1 MSIKDVISD
10 TNDTD
15 NTRRIIERNDIALCE
30 GKINDLFWKLNREL
44 RKRLKR
50 QVPRDFKVDLYVV
63 GGACVVT
70 TLHSRESTTDIDALW
85 QNSSVVQDAINAVGD
100 SNGLGHTWC
109 NSDFKRTTSYTNKI
123 LLHSKL
129 YREMDRLR
137 VYMAKPKL
145 LLAMKLI
152 SFRVTKP
159 QDIEDAK
166 ELVQYLRNN
175 GTDVTSA
182 YLYGLVTKFY
192 GNCDKLS
199 DVSRLFIDNI

>member
-1 MSIKDVISD
+1 MPVQ
-10 TNDTD
+10 
-15 NTRRIIERNDIALCE
+15 RIDDCHNVSLNEDR
-30 GKINDLFWKLNREL
+30 INHLFWDLNKEL
-44 RKRLKR
+44 RKRLRK
-50 QVPRDFKVDLYVV
+50 QVPKDFKIDLYVV

-85 QNSSVVQDAINAVGD
+85 QNSGVVQDAINAVGD

-109 NSDFKRTTSYTNKI
+109 NDNFRMTASYTDKI
-123 LLHSKL
+123 VL
-129 YREMDRLR
+129 YSRLYKEFDRLR
-137 VYMAKPKL
+137 VYIAKPEL
-145 LLAMKLI
+145 LLAMKLV

-166 ELVQYLRNN
+166 ELVQYLRNE
-175 GTDVTSA
+175 GTDVTPA

-192 GNCDKLS
+192 GDCDRLS

>member
-1 MSIKDVISD
+1 MQ
-10 TNDTD
+10 
-15 NTRRIIERNDIALCE
+15 RIDDCHSVSLNE
-30 GKINDLFWKLNREL
+30 GKINDLFWDLNKGL
-44 RKRLKR
+44 RKRLRK
-50 QVPRDFKVDLYVV
+50 QVPKDFRIDLYVV
-63 GGACVVT
+63 GGDCIVV
-70 TLHSRESTTDIDALW
+70 TLHSRESTMNIDALW
-85 QNSSVVQDAINAVGD
+85 QKSGVVQDAINAVGD

-137 VYMAKPKL
+137 VYMAKPEL

-166 ELVQYLRNN
+166 ELVQYLRNK

>member
-1 MSIKDVISD
+1 MQ
-10 TNDTD
+10 
-15 NTRRIIERNDIALCE
+15 RIDDCHSVSLNE
-30 GKINDLFWKLNREL
+30 GKINDLFWDLNKGL
-44 RKRLKR
+44 RKRLRK
-50 QVPRDFKVDLYVV
+50 QVPKDFKIDLYVV
-63 GGACVVT
+63 GGACIVV
-70 TLHSRESTTDIDALW
+70 TLHSRESTMDIDALW
-85 QNSSVVQDAINAVGD
+85 QKSGVVQDAINAVGD

-137 VYMAKPKL
+137 VYMAKPEL

-166 ELVQYLRNN
+166 ELVQYLRNK

>member
-1 MSIKDVISD
+1 MQ
-10 TNDTD
+10 
-15 NTRRIIERNDIALCE
+15 RIDDCHSVSLNE
-30 GKINDLFWKLNREL
+30 GKINDLFWDLNKEL
-44 RKRLKR
+44 RKRLKK
-50 QVPRDFKVDLYVV
+50 QVPKDFKIDLYVV
-63 GGACVVT
+63 GGACIVV
-70 TLHSRESTTDIDALW
+70 TLHSRESTMDIDALW
-85 QNSSVVQDAINAVGD
+85 QKSGVVQDAINAVGD

-109 NSDFKRTTSYTNKI
+109 NDNFRMTASYTDRII
-123 LLHSKL
+123 LCSSL
-129 YREMDRLR
+129 YKEFDRLR
-137 VYMAKPKL
+137 IYMVRPEL

-175 GTDVTSA
+175 GTDVTPA

-192 GNCDKLS
+192 GDCDRLS

>member
-1 MSIKDVISD
+1 MWD
-10 TNDTD
+10 
-15 NTRRIIERNDIALCE
+15 
-30 GKINDLFWKLNREL
+30 KINDLFWELNREL

-85 QNSSVVQDAINAVGD
+85 QNSGVVQDAINAVGD
-100 SNGLGHTWC
+100 SNGLGHTWY

-137 VYMAKPKL
+137 VYMA
-145 LLAMKLI
+145 
-152 SFRVTKP
+152 
-159 QDIEDAK
+159 
-166 ELVQYLRNN
+166 N
-175 GTDVTSA
+175 
-182 YLYGLVTKFY
+182 
-192 GNCDKLS
+192 LS
-199 DVSRLFIDNI
+199 YY

>member
-1 MSIKDVISD
+1 MQ
-10 TNDTD
+10 
-15 NTRRIIERNDIALCE
+15 RIDDCHSVSLNE
-30 GKINDLFWKLNREL
+30 GKINDLFWDLNKGL
-44 RKRLKR
+44 RKRLRK
-50 QVPRDFKVDLYVV
+50 QVPKDFRIDLYVV
-63 GGACVVT
+63 GGACIVV
-70 TLHSRESTTDIDALW
+70 TLHSRESTMNIDALW
-85 QNSSVVQDAINAVGD
+85 QKSGVVQDAINAVGD

-137 VYMAKPKL
+137 VYMAKPEL

-166 ELVQYLRNN
+166 ELVQYLRNK